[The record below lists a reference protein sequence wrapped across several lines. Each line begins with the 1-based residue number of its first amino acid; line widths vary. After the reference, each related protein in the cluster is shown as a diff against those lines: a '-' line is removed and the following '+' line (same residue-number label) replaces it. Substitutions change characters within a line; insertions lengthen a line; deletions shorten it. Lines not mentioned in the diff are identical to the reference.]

1 MASVWKSRDAYQ
13 MLHEG
18 IYKHFFLNTT
28 YKMRQRGNSMKQTK
42 NYIKQRR
49 MFVLL
54 AGYKQ

>member
-1 MASVWKSRDAYQ
+1 

-18 IYKHFFLNTT
+18 IYKLFFLNTT
-28 YKMRQRGNSMKQTK
+28 YKMRQIGNSMKQTK